1 MTAINNKFGW
11 LLTLLL
17 LTMLMAGCGRS
28 APPEAEA
35 TPAPAEAVSSST
47 PNSTPTPEPTALPTW
62 TPIPAP
68 VNGALTVDASQE
80 LGSISPL
87 IFGTNYGPWV
97 SLRPETLPLAEDA
110 GLTIIRYPG
119 GEWGDKNDLQ
129 GYQIDQFVDLA
140 RRMGAEPYIH
150 VRFLDSTPEKAAELV
165 RYANVDHDY
174 AIRYWAIGNEPSL
187 YENGGHPWDAAAFS
201 QAWRKFAA
209 AMKAVD
215 PDIVLMGPETHQFT
229 GAPDIDPRDSSGRDW
244 LRTFL
249 AANGDLLDMVSIHR
263 YPFPVNEDYTS
274 ATIPELR
281 ANAAE
286 WDETVRNLRQAIR
299 EETGRD
305 LPVAITE
312 VNSHWTHAIMG
323 EATPDSFFS
332 ALWWG
337 DVLGRLIR
345 QRVDV
350 VTQFLLVSGGENGQG
365 IFAKY
370 EPRPVYYVYQ
380 LYKMFGDELLY
391 ADSGVS
397 DLSIYAARRD
407 DGAITLMVVNLAN
420 DEQRVP
426 LLMTG
431 VESSPPAQVW
441 RFDAV
446 HAAERIMDETIGDG
460 VELALPGQSM
470 TLYIVKN

>member
-1 MTAINNKFGW
+1 MTANGSKIGW
-11 LLTLLL
+11 LLALLL
-17 LTMLMAGCGRS
+17 LAMTAAGCGRS
-28 APPEAEA
+28 ATPEAEA
-35 TPAPAEAVSSST
+35 TPTPAAAPATPEAT
-47 PNSTPTPEPTALPTW
+47 PSPEPTALPTW

-68 VNGALTVDASQE
+68 VDGALTVDAAQD
-80 LGSISPL
+80 LGPISPL

-97 SLRPETLPLAEDA
+97 SLRPETLPLAAAA
-110 GLTIIRYPG
+110 GRPIIRYPG

-150 VRFLDSTPEKAAELV
+150 VRFLDSTPEKAADLV

-187 YENGGHPWDAAAFS
+187 YEDAGYLWDAAAFS
-201 QAWRKFAA
+201 QEWRRFAA
-209 AMKAVD
+209 AMRAVD
-215 PDIVLMGPETHQFT
+215 PDIILMGPETHQFT
-229 GAPDIDPRDSSGRDW
+229 GTPDVDPVDSSGRDW

-263 YPFPVNEDYTS
+263 YPFPVDEAYTP
-274 ATIPELR
+274 ATIPQLR

-286 WDETVRNLRQAIR
+286 WDDTVRNLRQAIR

-312 VNSHWTHAIMG
+312 VNSHWTHAVRG

-350 VTQFLLVSGGENGQG
+350 VTQFLLVSGGESGYG

-380 LYKMFGDELLY
+380 LYKRFGDGLVY
-391 ADSGVS
+391 ADSGVA

-407 DGAITLMVVNLAN
+407 DGALTLMVVNLA
-420 DEQRVP
+420 DEEQTAP
-426 LLMTG
+426 LHLAG
-431 VESSPPAQVW
+431 FDPAGKAQVW
-441 RFDAV
+441 RFDAE
-446 HAAERIMDETIGDG
+446 HQAEQLDDFPLTDG
-460 VELALPGQSM
+460 ADLTLPGRSM
-470 TLYIVKN
+470 TLFVLP